1 MFNAEIP
8 NELILIAAEAI
19 ANPSCGK
26 MTFSM
31 LDACEWQILINLNE
45 SVGECAQDVYFIIRN
60 RPKMPLL
67 SLVTNSYAYDPDA
80 LEKPFVSLEDSVNDA
95 IAHFNEINEI
105 EAT

>member
-8 NELILIAAEAI
+8 NELLLVAAEAI
-19 ANPSCGK
+19 AHSSCGK

-31 LDACEWQILINLNE
+31 LDTCEWQVLIELDPT
-45 SVGECAQDVYFIIRN
+45 VGEMAQDVYFIVRS

-95 IAHFNEINEI
+95 IAHFKEL
-105 EAT
+105 EAEAA